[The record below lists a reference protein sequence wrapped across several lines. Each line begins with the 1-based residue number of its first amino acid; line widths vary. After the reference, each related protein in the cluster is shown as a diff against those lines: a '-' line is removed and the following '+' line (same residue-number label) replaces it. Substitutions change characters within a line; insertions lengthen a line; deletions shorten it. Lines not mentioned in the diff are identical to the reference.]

1 MFDADGVLLTSVAS
15 VTSAPGD
22 WDVCSIANAP
32 SLVRNKATGQEKRR
46 RSGVVV
52 EAVKIGPRSSA
63 RGEPMVISPEE
74 SRAARRLLRWSQ
86 QHVATRLQVSDETV
100 RRFEIRER
108 LPWGLDLTQLRRL
121 YEEAGV
127 EFAEDGPKLKRG
139 R

>member
-1 MFDADGVLLTSVAS
+1 MFGT
-15 VTSAPGD
+15 
-22 WDVCSIANAP
+22 
-32 SLVRNKATGQEKRR
+32 
-46 RSGVVV
+46 
-52 EAVKIGPRSSA
+52 
-63 RGEPMVISPEE
+63 GEPMVISPEE